1 MDYPSIDTLCNLV
14 VGLIGAGIGGF
25 CTLKG
30 SKHAHRLALEKEAA
44 ADHEKMVTTLMLL
57 RTEIA
62 MAWQIFWDEIGSEML
77 AQAADEPY
85 LAIFPIGESPFP
97 LFNSAP
103 QALNLL
109 PCVLAQDIVHFYMR
123 AKGLI
128 AMIEMNNRDYE
139 QALQHARHLLDSH
152 LAQDRYMPQQLQQ
165 ELFQGGVKYMAAMLG
180 MGDTT
185 KGIRGLADEL
195 APVVKRIT
203 TAVDELLVPHT
214 NRRTRSCSSVRATA

>member
-1 MDYPSIDTLCNLV
+1 MDYPTIDTLVNLA

-30 SKHAHRLALEKEAA
+30 TGRAHRLALEKEAA

-62 MAWQIFWDEIGSEML
+62 TAWQIFWDEIGSDML
-77 AQAADEPY
+77 AQAEDEPY
-85 LAIFPIGESPFP
+85 LAIFPVGESPFP

-109 PCVLAQDIVHFYMR
+109 PCDLAKDIVHFYMR

-139 QALQHARHLLDSH
+139 QALQHARHLLDSY
-152 LAQDRYMPQQLQQ
+152 LALDRNMPQLLQQ
-165 ELFQGGVKYMAAMLG
+165 EHFQDGVNYMAAMLG
-180 MGDTT
+180 MGDNAE
-185 KGIRGLADEL
+185 GIRALAREL
-195 APVVKRIT
+195 APVVERIT

-214 NRRTRSCSSVRATA
+214 NRVG

>member
-1 MDYPSIDTLCNLV
+1 MDYPTVDTLVNLAA
-14 VGLIGAGIGGF
+14 GLIGAGIGGF

-30 SKHAHRLALEKEAA
+30 TGHAHRLALEKEAA
-44 ADHEKMVTTLMLL
+44 VNHEKMVTTLMLL

-62 MAWQIFWDEIGSEML
+62 TAWQIFWDEIGSDML
-77 AQAADEPY
+77 AQTEEEPY
-85 LAIFPIGESPFP
+85 LAIFPVGEPPFP

-103 QALNLL
+103 QALSLL
-109 PCVLAQDIVHFYMR
+109 PCDLAKDIVHFYMR

-139 QALQHARHLLDSH
+139 QALQHARHLLDSY
-152 LAQDRYMPQQLQQ
+152 LRLDRNLPQLQQ
-165 ELFQGGVKYMAAMLG
+165 QEHFQDGVNYMAAMLG
-180 MGDTT
+180 MGDTAE
-185 KGIRGLADEL
+185 GIRALAREL

-214 NRRTRSCSSVRATA
+214 NGVG

>member
-1 MDYPSIDTLCNLV
+1 MDYLSIDTLVNLT

-30 SKHAHRLALEKEAA
+30 TNHAHRLALQKEAA

-57 RTEIA
+57 RTEIET
-62 MAWQIFWDEIGSEML
+62 AWQIFEDEIGSEML
-77 AQAADEPY
+77 AQTANEPY
-85 LAIFPIGESPFP
+85 LAIFPIGDSPFP

-109 PCVLAQDIVHFYMR
+109 PYDQAKDVVRFYMR
-123 AKGLI
+123 AKGMI

-152 LAQDRYMPQQLQQ
+152 LAQNRDMPQKLQQ
-165 ELFQGGVKYMAAMLG
+165 ELFQGGVEYMAAMLG
-180 MGDTT
+180 MGDNAE
-185 KGIRGLADEL
+185 GIRGLAREL

-203 TAVDELLVPHT
+203 TSVDELLVPHT
-214 NRRTRSCSSVRATA
+214 NRMG

>member
-1 MDYPSIDTLCNLV
+1 MDYPTIDTLVNLA

-30 SKHAHRLALEKEAA
+30 TGYAHRLALEKEAA

-62 MAWQIFWDEIGSEML
+62 TAWQIFWDEIGSDML
-77 AQAADEPY
+77 AQAEDEPY
-85 LAIFPIGESPFP
+85 LAIFPVGESPFP

-103 QALNLL
+103 QALSLL
-109 PCVLAQDIVHFYMR
+109 PCDLAKDIVHFYMR

-139 QALQHARHLLDSH
+139 QALQHARHLLDSY
-152 LAQDRYMPQQLQQ
+152 LTLDRNMPQLLQQ
-165 ELFQGGVKYMAAMLG
+165 EHFQDGVNYMAAMLG
-180 MGDTT
+180 MGDTAE
-185 KGIRGLADEL
+185 GIRALAREL
-195 APVVKRIT
+195 VPVVKRIT
-203 TAVDELLVPHT
+203 TTVDELLVPHT
-214 NRRTRSCSSVRATA
+214 NRVG